1 MRLAVITQSRDRVG
15 GVEAYLEG
23 IVPALA
29 RLHAVTFWTA
39 SDEVT
44 SRGPIELPPH
54 VPASVLS
61 GTPAEAAA
69 RVAAARPDVLFM
81 HGLDDPAVEAALLRV
96 APAVLVQHTYHGTC
110 ISSAK
115 TMAWPTPTACTRPFG
130 PACLAHYLP
139 RRCGGSSPRTMLRL
153 YRTQDARLANVRRAD
168 AVMTLSEHMA
178 AELRRN
184 GVDDRSV
191 HVVPPFGSNA
201 AVAVSA
207 RIPDGAV
214 RLLYLGRLE
223 RLKGVEQLVRAT
235 RHVAAA
241 LDRSLIVTIAGEGGR
256 RRPLEELA
264 ASIATAEPRAQFRFT
279 GWQGSGARARLFA
292 EADAL
297 IVPSLWPEPFGLVG
311 LEAGAAGV
319 PAVAFATGGIPE
331 WLHDGVNG
339 CLAPAGGADPRA
351 LAAAIVRCV
360 GNAGELARLGA
371 GARTSAARWTID
383 RHVSALQPI
392 LDRVHRAAAERA
404 S

>member
-23 IVPALA
+23 VVPALA
-29 RLHAVTFWTA
+29 RLHDVTFWTA

-44 SRGPIELPPH
+44 SRGPIELPPN
-54 VPASVLS
+54 VPASVLH
-61 GTPAEAAA
+61 GAPVEAAA
-69 RVAAARPDVLFM
+69 RLAAARPDVLFM
-81 HGLDDPAVEAALLRV
+81 HGLDDPALEAAVLGV

-115 TMAWPTPTACTRPFG
+115 TTAWPTPTACTRPFG

-153 YRTQDARLANVRRAD
+153 YRTQDARLATVRRAE

-178 AELRRN
+178 AEVRRN
-184 GVDDRSV
+184 GVDEGSV
-191 HVVPPFGSNA
+191 HVVPPFVSKA

-223 RLKGVEQLVRAT
+223 RLKGVEQLVRAA
-235 RHVAAA
+235 RHVVAA
-241 LDRSLIVTIAGEGGR
+241 LDRPVIVTIAGEGGR
-256 RRPLEELA
+256 RRPLEALA

-279 GWQGSGARARLFA
+279 GWQGSGARARLFG

-319 PAVAFATGGIPE
+319 PAVAYATGGIPE

-339 CLAPAGGADPRA
+339 CLAPAGGADSRA

-360 GNAGELARLGA
+360 GDAGELARLGA
-371 GARTSAARWTID
+371 GARASAAGWTIE
-383 RHVSALQPI
+383 RHVSALQSV
-392 LDRVHRAAAERA
+392 LDRVHRVAAERA